1 MFKFDFNIEDP
12 ADDLN
17 ILVSASTNKAA
28 AKDVEINQDP
38 FVEVSLQHL
47 VDCLPSLISCSP
59 LSIPLS
65 SGGDVTLARRDL
77 FDARFQL
84 INDEVNDDQKD
95 NLPALGFL
103 DAPSDLVQGV
113 YEGGLKTW
121 ECSLDI
127 VDYLHAENPTFEGRR
142 VFEVGCG
149 TAVPSVYILQKLFS
163 GLPGEKET
171 QLHLQDYN
179 AVVFE
184 LLTLPNLILA
194 WCMVFLLVNHVLH
207 LICELDMSPAS
218 KAYRDAATTNL
229 DETPLPPADASIHA
243 EIPITLELKTAF
255 ISSLEVYAIR
265 LRFFSGSWGSF
276 DFHQSGGAYDIVFT
290 SETIYRMDSVGSLI
304 DLLQSVSPTVDNLT
318 SRLSISDG
326 ENDPSFLCLVAAK
339 IFYFGVGGG
348 VTNFVEAVEEKGGRV
363 ETVWE
368 RKVGVGRKIMR
379 IQWP

>member
-1 MFKFDFNIEDP
+1 MFRFDFDIDDP
-12 ADDLN
+12 ADDLE
-17 ILVSASTNKAA
+17 ISTSTPASKAA
-28 AKDVEINQDP
+28 VKGTEINQEP
-38 FVEVSLQHL
+38 FAEVSIQHL

-65 SGGDVTLARRDL
+65 SGGDVILARRDL

-84 INDEVNDDQKD
+84 INEEVDDEQKD
-95 NLPALGFL
+95 NSPALSFL
-103 DAPSDLVQGV
+103 DAPSDLVQGI

-149 TAVPSVYILQKLFS
+149 TAVPSVYIMQKLFS
-163 GLPGEKET
+163 GLPHGKET

-179 AVVFE
+179 AMVFE

-194 WCMVFLLVNHVLH
+194 WY
-207 LICELDMSPAS
+207 MSPAS
-218 KAYRDAATTNL
+218 KAYRDVATTNL
-229 DETPLPPADASIHA
+229 DETPLPPADPSIHT
-243 EIPITLELKTAF
+243 EIPITPELKTAF
-255 ISSLEVYAIR
+255 LSSLEAYAIQ
-265 LRFFSGSWGSF
+265 LRFFSGSWNSF
-276 DFHQSGGAYDIVFT
+276 DLHQSGGAYDIVLT
-290 SETIYRMDSVGSLI
+290 SETIYRADSVGSLI
-304 DLLQSVSPTVDNLT
+304 DLLQSVSPTVDSLT

-326 ENDPSFLCLVAAK
+326 ENNSSFLCLVAAK

-348 VTNFVEAVEEKGGRV
+348 VTNFVEAIEEKEGRV

-368 RKVGVGRKIMR
+368 QKVGVGRKIMR

>member
-1 MFKFDFNIEDP
+1 MFKFDFDIDDP
-12 ADDLN
+12 ADNLD
-17 ILVSASTNKAA
+17 ISVSAPAA
-28 AKDVEINQDP
+28 RATVKDAEINQDP

-59 LSIPLS
+59 LSIPS
-65 SGGDVTLARRDL
+65 SGGDVILARRDL

-84 INDEVNDDQKD
+84 INDEVNDEQRDISST
-95 NLPALGFL
+95 LGFL
-103 DAPSDLVQGV
+103 NAPSDLVEGI

-127 VDYLHAENPTFEGRR
+127 KSPVFEGRR
-142 VFEVGCG
+142 IFEVGCG

-163 GLPGEKET
+163 GLPHGKET

-179 AVVFE
+179 AMVFE
-184 LLTLPNLILA
+184 LLTLPNFILA
-194 WCMVFLLVNHVLH
+194 WY
-207 LICELDMSPAS
+207 MSPAS
-218 KAYRDAATTNL
+218 KAYRDMATANP

-255 ISSLEVYAIR
+255 LSSLDAYAIQ
-265 LRFFSGSWGSF
+265 LRFFSGSWSSF
-276 DFHQSGGAYDIVFT
+276 DFHQSGGAYDIVLT
-290 SETIYRMDSVGSLI
+290 SETIYCMDSVGSLI
-304 DLLQSVSPTVDNLT
+304 DLLQSVSPTVDSLA

-326 ENDPSFLCLVAAK
+326 EDSSTFLCLVAAK

-348 VTNFVEAVEEKGGRV
+348 VTNFVEAVEEKEGRV

-368 RKVGVGRKIMR
+368 QKVGVGRKILR

>member
-1 MFKFDFNIEDP
+1 MFKFDFDIDDP

-17 ILVSASTNKAA
+17 LSVSAPGTQAAVKA
-28 AKDVEINQDP
+28 EINQDP

-59 LSIPLS
+59 LSIPS

-84 INDEVNDDQKD
+84 INDEVNDEQKD
-95 NLPALGFL
+95 NSPALGFL

-127 VDYLHAENPTFEGRR
+127 VDYLHAESPVFEGWR

-149 TAVPSVYILQKLFS
+149 TAIPSVYILQKLFS
-163 GLPGEKET
+163 GLPYGRET

-179 AVVFE
+179 AMVFE

-194 WCMVFLLVNHVLH
+194 WY
-207 LICELDMSPAS
+207 MSPAS
-218 KAYRDAATTNL
+218 KAYRDVATAEP
-229 DETPLPPADASIHA
+229 DETPLLPPDASIHG

-255 ISSLEVYAIR
+255 LSSLKAYAIR
-265 LRFFSGSWGSF
+265 LRFFSGSWSSF
-276 DFHQSGGAYDIVFT
+276 DFHQSGGAYDIVLT
-290 SETIYRMDSVGSLI
+290 SETIYRTDSVVSLI
-304 DLLQSVSPTVDNLT
+304 DLLQSVSPTVDSLT

-326 ENDPSFLCLVAAK
+326 EDGSSFLCLVAAK
-339 IFYFGVGGG
+339 VFYFGVGGG

-363 ETVWE
+363 KTVWE
-368 RKVGVGRKIMR
+368 QKSGVGRKILR